1 MKKLFRNCLFSF
13 MALMM
18 IGQIVAPTVIA
29 AAELDSELY
38 ETIATIEDFEQTDE
52 GYKLLLQLDEES
64 TVRFE
69 YEAQNEITNFDF
81 NLNEKALS
89 LDQDNTLVKGENII
103 KITRK
108 TADDELNIFNVNV
121 QKKNLQNL
129 DIMSED
135 AKSETKVS
143 EEPATLSEISRE
155 ATEVQDKNNR
165 ALGTSLA
172 EKYHENLVDI
182 NANYGFEEF
191 MEKGGLIGDYEV
203 DYENEIITLIPSTEN
218 SAMGGLNSYFKI
230 DGARPFD
237 ISADIKVTA
246 QTADAAD
253 AVSFVFSGEDDPLKL
268 GNPGAQFGIGG
279 LADSFG
285 LVWDYY
291 NNTTDTA
298 SFEFADTNS
307 DGRLW
312 EYKNRQGTPYEVHK
326 STGAPKYKMQMK
338 SDGTNISANLYMPRV
353 RNITYTGPSKSDNDY
368 FVRIATSQGANH
380 SAVEV
385 SNISV
390 KADIVNLSDF
400 SHPTEPDKKAKI
412 EWGSEQEIE
421 VTVANTLYAEQHL
434 KLNKAALVNYEE
446 KENSFYTN
454 LRTSSE
460 NVLHEGVKLTD
471 GYEGDLGAETSVMLF
486 TTLKVTDPRG
496 DRDTQLSLLAD
507 NSVQKASM
515 KTSSDYSAFEYD
527 PQYFDEHVLTG
538 DPASFSGATRY
549 VVPNLDV
556 KDDEA
561 VKKYILEESDI
572 TIDDPY
578 LDEVTQAEILASPR
592 VTIDPNYNAA
602 TDSNVV
608 SITYLAINNET
619 ITREIEFFAE
629 DLTLTK
635 TVKDTGVDK
644 NATDDVSTVL
654 NGKAE
659 SGEQLEYTV
668 TVSNKGV
675 TPASNVVLT
684 DTTDDL
690 LDKSSLEITSFN
702 DGTNAVSTDNYN
714 LVDSVL
720 TIKEIP
726 GETTYTIVYTINVK
740 SKKRT
745 RLTQE
750 YITNTVTAI
759 SDTLGATEVVA
770 ESQIELNKNAPGMSE
785 LAIGKIFVSGSDSID
800 KNDAASPKETLT
812 YQVTLD
818 NTNSSLDQDNVII
831 TDEPDPS
838 DISGTIS
845 NVKVID
851 GDTELEEGTD
861 YSVSGNVV
869 TISSIPSGSSY
880 TLIYDVTAAAKFIDD
895 STISN
900 KVTVVGDDVIN
911 TLVDS
916 VEVEKDSNIIPGVD
930 ATIAGTDTSVK
941 LADAPRTN
949 AEVLKLINAQ
959 AYDIDGSSLI
969 SEITISD
976 IGGYDI
982 SSPKVGEYTIHIGV
996 SGSSG
1001 KFVKTSV
1008 NFKVVENN
1016 KQINDID
1023 MYLTTPV
1030 FVENG
1035 NGLSDVEVV
1044 EQLIWPHVIE
1054 TLNGDVQEPYAI
1066 TSESLQSNGGYNN
1079 NQNGTY
1085 SFKFVATG
1093 LNSGL
1098 EVEEIA
1104 LVTVAEDM
1112 SSLAGVATIDG
1123 QNIKVLQGS
1132 YYSDDVA
1139 AAFHKKSYPVATGLI
1154 YENGALKQE
1163 VALDASDVLKQD
1175 VNTAIVN
1182 KYQTIFYFEGETT
1195 DEMLVSN
1202 IGTFEVEVVEVD
1214 DSKNAVITAT
1224 DSEVELSTAPKT
1236 SADLFTT
1243 LNANA
1248 FESGG
1253 DNIKDKIEII
1263 DLGGYNFDAPALGT
1277 FEVTLGVV
1285 GNDGVKVTTTA
1296 IIKIVTDGT
1305 AVNEIDMLLNSP
1317 ISVQKGNGLTDKEVV
1332 DGLITPQVLE
1342 KIGGVSND
1350 TYAITS
1356 SSLVSN
1362 GGYDNGSN
1370 GTYTFKLV
1378 AKGLETGLEVE
1389 KAALVIVASD
1399 STALEALATID
1410 GDDIK
1415 ILKGSFYDE
1424 NVAANLH
1431 NLNYPTVT
1439 ALVSEKAEI
1448 KQEVSLD
1455 ASDIIASN
1463 VDEDTAG
1470 EYSTTFYF
1478 EGETSDENQVTALRN
1493 LSVAVVDPD
1502 FSKNAVLTA
1511 IDSEVEVS
1519 EAPKD
1524 NDTLIK
1530 QLQTEAFEANGVD
1543 ISGDVEIINLGGYD
1557 LSSPTVGNYTITLS
1571 VVGSDGVKV
1580 TTTAILKVVADGEA
1594 TNTIDM
1600 LLSSPVFVENSNDLT
1615 DAQVVDQLVLPYVL
1629 ENLNGTA
1636 QEPYAISSTSLV
1648 SNGGYKNNTN
1658 GTYTFKLVAVG
1669 TQSGLEVEKAV
1680 VVVVSDD
1687 IADLDAVATIDG
1699 ADIKVLE
1706 GSYYG
1711 KERASVLHKKNYD
1724 TVTAEVRESGTIT
1737 PVELTDSDILATNV
1751 NTAKAGNYATTYRFE
1766 SSDYSAPVSVVRNL
1780 NVEVVKPDISKDA
1793 VIAATDTEVELES
1806 APETI
1811 EGLLTTLN
1819 AQAFEASGEEI
1830 TSKIEVVDLGG
1841 YDFDARETG
1850 TYTITLSVVGQHNT
1864 LVRTKANLKVVD
1876 NGELTN
1882 EIDMLLSSPVFVE
1895 KGNGLTATEV
1905 VDQLIVP
1912 YIFETMNG
1920 TSNEPYAITS
1930 SSLVSDGGYDN
1941 NVNRTYA
1948 FKLVAEGN
1956 ESGLE
1961 VEKVALVTV
1970 GNEIADLDAVAT
1982 IFGKDITVLQGSYYS
1997 KEVAAALHQYHFD
2010 VVTVNIQE
2018 SGLNV
2023 ANIPLGADDIIAT
2036 NVDTKTVGDYT
2047 TTYYF
2052 NSNDYIAPISAT
2064 RNLGVKV
2071 ISPYVDE
2078 NAVITATDSE
2088 VELSNVP
2095 VNKYDLFD
2103 LLEAKAFESNNTDI
2117 SYKIELIDIGGYDL
2131 SDPAVGTYTITLG
2144 VVGSDG
2150 VMVTTNAD
2158 LTVVADGEATNKV
2171 EMLVSSP
2178 VFVENGNGLSDA
2190 EVVDELIVPYVL
2202 ETLNGTS
2209 SEPYAITSSS
2219 LVSNGGYKNTTNGT
2233 YTFKLV
2239 ATGVETGL
2247 EVEQTAVVIVAS
2259 DITDLEAVAT
2269 IDGTDI
2275 KVLEGSYY
2283 AKDVA
2288 SVLHKDNYD
2297 VVTAEVNESGTV
2309 TPVGLTADN
2318 ILATNVNT
2326 SATGTYTTTYRF
2338 ASSDFA
2344 APVSTI
2350 RNLAVEVV
2358 AADFSE
2364 NAVITA
2370 NDTEVELAKAPKAAN
2385 DLVTTLSATAS
2396 EADGTDITS
2405 KIEVVDFGGYDLS
2418 APAEGNYT
2426 ITLGVVGSDDVM
2438 VTTTANLKVVADG
2451 AATNKVEMLVSSP
2464 VFVENG
2470 NGLTDAEV
2478 VEGLILP
2485 YVLETIDGVANE
2497 PYAITSSSLVSNGGY
2512 DNKTNGTYTFKLVA
2526 TGKETGLEVEQTALV
2541 VVAGDITDLEAVA
2554 TIDGADIKVLEGSY
2568 YGKDVASVLH
2578 KDNYDVV
2585 TAEVN
2590 ESGTVTPVGL
2600 TADNILA
2607 TNVNTSATGT
2617 YTTTYRFA
2625 SSDFAAPLSTI
2636 RNLAVEVIAA
2646 DASKNAVISATDV
2659 EVELAKAPKAASDL
2673 VTTLNATAF
2682 EVDETDITSKIEVVD
2697 FGGYDLSAPA
2707 EGNYT
2712 ITLGVVG
2719 SDDVMVTTTANLKV
2733 VADGAATNQVEMLV
2747 SSPVF
2752 VENGNG
2758 LTAAEVVEG
2767 SILPYVLETIDGVA
2781 NEPYAITSSSLVS
2794 NGGYDNKTNGTYT
2807 FKLVATGVE
2816 TGLEV
2821 EQTALVVVAGDIT
2834 DLEAVAT
2841 IDGADIKVLEGS
2853 YYAKDVASVL
2863 HADNYDVV
2871 TAEVTESGTVTPVG
2885 LTADNILATNVNTS
2899 ATGTYTTTY
2908 RFASSDFAA
2917 PVSTVRNLAVEVV
2930 ATDFSEN
2937 AVITANDTEV
2947 ELSKAPKAA
2956 SDLVTTLNATA
2967 SEADGTDI
2975 TSKIEVVDFGG
2986 YDLSAP
2992 AEGNYTITLG
3002 VVGSDDV
3009 MVTTTANLKVVADG
3023 AATNKVEM
3031 LVSSPVFVENGNG
3044 LTDAEVVDELIVP
3057 YVLET
3062 LNGTSNE
3069 PYAITS
3075 SSLVSNGGYKNT
3087 TNGTYTFKLVATG
3100 VETGLEVEQTALV
3113 VVAGDITDLEAVATI
3128 DGADIKVLEGSYYAK
3143 DVASVLHKDNYDVV
3157 TAEVTEAGTV
3167 TPVGLTADNILVTN
3181 VNTSATGTYTT
3192 TYRFASSDYAA
3203 PVSVVRNLAVEVVAA
3218 DFSENAVISASDAE
3232 VELSDAPTTVAN
3244 LVTTLNA
3251 TAFEADETDITSK
3264 IEVVDFGGYDLSAPA
3279 EGNYTITLGVVGSD
3293 DVMVTT
3299 TANLK
3304 VVADGAATNKVE
3316 MLVSSPVFVENG
3328 NGLTD
3333 AEVVE
3338 GLILPYVLETID
3350 GVANEPYAIT
3360 SSSLVSNG
3368 GYDNNTNGTYTFKLV
3383 ATGVETGLEVEQ
3395 TALVV
3400 VAGDITDL
3408 EAVATIDGA
3417 DIKVL
3422 EGSYYAKDVA
3432 SVLHK
3437 DNYDVVTAEVTESG
3451 SVTPVGLTADNILV
3465 TNVNTSAT
3473 GTYTTT
3479 YRFASSDF
3487 AAPVSVVRNL
3497 AVEVVAAD
3505 FSKNAVIN
3513 ATDVEVELSKAP
3525 KAANDLVTTLN
3536 ATASEAEGTDIT
3548 SKIEVVDFGGYDLSA
3563 PAEGNYTITLGVVGS
3578 DDVMVTTTANLKVVA
3593 DGAATNKVEMLVSS
3607 PVFVENGNGLTDA
3620 EVVEGLIL
3628 PYVLET
3634 IDGVTNEPYAIT
3646 SSSLVSNGG
3655 YDNKTNGTYTFKLVA
3670 TGVETGLEVEQS
3682 ALVVV
3687 AGDITD
3693 LEAVATVDGA
3703 DIKVLEGSYYAK
3715 DVASVLHK
3723 DSYDVVTAEVTESGA
3738 VTPVGLTADNIIA
3751 TNVNTSA
3758 TGTYTTTYRFA
3769 SSDFAAPVST
3779 IRNLAVEV
3787 VATDS
3792 SKNAVIN
3799 ATDVEVELANAP
3811 KTANDLM
3818 TTLNATAFEADETDI
3833 TSKIEVV
3840 DFGGYD
3846 LSAPAEG
3853 NYTITLGVV
3862 GSDDVMVTT
3871 TANLKVVADGAA
3883 TNKVEMLVSSPVFV
3897 ENGNGLTD
3905 AEVVEGLILPYVL
3918 ETIDGVANEPYAITS
3933 SSLVSNGGYDNK
3945 TNGTYTFKL
3954 VATGVETGLEVEQT
3968 ALVVVAGDITDL
3980 EAVAT
3985 IDGADIK
3992 VLEGSYYAKDVASVL
4007 HKDNYDVVTAEVTEA
4022 GTVTPVGLT
4031 EDNIIATNVNTSAT
4045 GTYTTT
4051 YRFASNDFAAPVSVV
4066 RNLAVEVVASDFSKN
4081 AVVNASDA
4089 EVELSSAPKAASDLL
4104 TTLNAKAFEAK
4115 GTDITSKIEVVDFGG
4130 YDLSAPA
4137 EGNYTITLGVVGSD
4151 DVMVTTTANLK
4162 LVADGAATNNAEML
4176 VSSPVFVENG
4186 NGLTDAEVVEGLIL
4200 PYVLETI
4207 DGTSNEPYA
4216 ITSSSLVSNGGYD
4229 NKTNGTYTFKL
4240 VATGVETGLEVE
4252 QSALVVVAGD
4262 ITDLEA
4268 VATVDGADI
4277 KVLEGSYYATDVAS
4291 VLHADNYDVVTA
4303 EVTESGAVTPVGLT
4317 ADNILATNVNTSATG
4332 TYTTTYRFASSDYAA
4347 PVSVVR
4353 NLAVEVVASDFSEN
4367 AVITANDTEVEL
4379 SKAPKADNDIMT
4391 TLNATAFEADETD
4404 ITSKIEVVD
4413 FGGYDLS
4420 SPAEGNYTIT
4430 LGVVGSDDVMV
4441 TTTANLKVVADG
4453 AATNKAEML
4462 VSSPVFV
4469 ENGNGLTD
4477 AEVVE
4482 GLILPYVLETI
4493 DGTSNEPYAI
4503 TSSSLVSNGG
4513 YDNNT
4518 NGTYTFKLVAT
4529 GVETGL
4535 EVEQTALVVVASDIT
4550 DVEAVATIDGADIKV
4565 LEGSYYAKDV
4575 ASVLHKDSYD
4585 VVTAEVNESGTVTP
4599 VGLTAD
4605 NIIATNV
4612 NTSATG
4618 MYTTTY
4624 RFESS
4629 DFAAPVSTM
4638 RNLAVEVVAADAS
4651 KNAVINATDS
4661 ELELAKAPKTVED
4674 LLVVLNAKASEAE
4687 GTDITSKIEVVDFGE
4702 YDLSAPAEGNYTI
4715 TLGVVGS
4722 DDVMVTTTAN
4732 LKVVAD
4738 GAATNKVEMLVSSPV
4753 FVENGN
4759 GLTDAEVVEGLILP
4773 YVLETIDGV
4782 ANEPYAI
4789 TSTSLVSNG
4798 GYANNTNGT
4807 YTFKLVATGVE
4818 TGLEVEQS
4826 ALVVVAGD
4834 ITDVEAA
4841 ATIDG
4846 ADIKVLEGSYYA
4858 KDVASV
4864 LHKDNYDVVTAEVTE
4879 SGTVTPVG
4887 LTADNILATN
4897 VNTSAT
4903 GTYTTT
4909 YRFASSDYAAPV
4921 SVVRN
4926 LAVEV
4931 VAADA
4936 SKNAV
4941 MNATDSE
4948 LELAKAPKTVED
4960 LLVVLNAKASEA
4972 DGTDITSKI
4981 EVVDFGGY
4989 DLSAP
4994 AEGNYTI
5001 TLGVVGSDDVM
5012 VTTTANL
5019 KVVADGAATNKVEM
5033 LVSSPVFV
5041 ENGNGLTDAEVVEGL
5056 ILPYVL
5062 ETIDGVTNEPYAI
5075 TSTSLVSNGGY
5086 DNKTNGTYT
5095 FKLVATGV
5103 ETGLEVEQTAL
5114 VVVASDITDL
5124 EAVATIDGADIKVL
5138 EGSYYAKDVAS
5149 VLHKDNYDVVTSEVT
5164 GSGTVTPVGLT
5175 ADNILATN
5183 VNTSATGTYTTTYR
5197 FASSDFAAPV
5207 STIRNLAVEVV
5218 AADASKN
5225 AVINATDVEVEL
5237 SEAPAANDLLA
5248 SLGAKASEAN
5258 GTDITSKIEVVDFGG
5273 YDGAAPAV
5281 GNYTIT
5287 LGVVGSDDVMVTTT
5301 ANLKVVADGE
5311 TTNAIEMLVSSPVFV
5326 ENGNG
5331 LTDAEVVE
5339 GLILLYVLETIDG
5352 VANEPYAITSS
5363 SLVSNGGYNNN
5374 TNGTYTFKLV
5384 ATGVETGLEVEQTA
5398 LVVVASNITN
5408 VEAVATID
5416 GADIKVLEGSY
5427 YSKDV
5432 ASVLHKDNYDVV
5444 TAEVTESG
5452 ATTPVAL
5459 TDANVLTTNV
5469 DTKTAGTYVT
5479 TYRFASSDFAAPVSV
5494 MRNLNVE
5501 VVEANVSENAVI
5513 TATDI
5518 ELELAKAPKAA
5529 EDLLVVL
5536 NAKAFEVGS
5545 EDITSKIKLIDLGGY
5560 DLSAPTV
5567 GTYTITLG
5575 VAGSDDVMVTTNAD
5589 LTVVADGEATNKVEM
5604 LVSTPVFVENG
5615 NGLSDAE
5622 VVDQLIVPYVLETM
5636 GVTINEPYAITS
5648 TSIVSNGG
5656 YDNTIDGTYTFKLV
5670 AVGTES
5676 GLEVEQT
5683 AVVIVA
5689 SDITDLDAVATIDG
5703 ADIKVLEGSYYA
5715 KDVASV
5721 LHKDSYDVV
5730 TSEVN
5735 ESGAITPVALT
5746 AANILAT
5753 NVNTAKAG
5761 TYATTFQF
5769 ASSDFA
5775 APVSVVRNLDVEV
5788 IKANVSKNAVIT
5800 ATDAEIELSNTPTSK
5815 ETLLMLIQA
5824 KALEVDG
5831 TDITSKIEVV
5841 DLGGYDLSAPTP
5853 GTYILILSVIGKD
5866 GVKVTTT
5873 ATITVVVDG
5882 EQTNAI
5888 NMLLS
5893 SPVYVENGNGLSDEQ
5908 VVEGLILPYVL
5919 ETLNGTSNE
5928 PYAISSMSL
5937 VSNGGYNNNANG
5949 TYTFKLVATGVETGL
5964 EVEKA
5969 AVVIVANDITN
5980 LDAVATI
5987 DGADIKV
5994 LEGSYYSKDVASVL
6008 HKDNYDV
6015 VTAEVNESGTVTPVG
6030 LTDANVLTTNVD
6042 TKTAGTYV
6050 TTYRFESSD
6059 FAAPLSVMRNL
6070 AVEVVAA
6077 DASKNAVINA
6087 TDAVVELSE
6096 APAVEAVLTTLG
6108 AEAFE
6113 ANGTDITSKIEVV
6126 DFGGYDLSAPSEG
6139 NYTIT
6144 LGVVGSDDVMVTTTA
6159 NLKVVADG
6167 EATNS
6172 IEMLFSS
6179 PVFVENGNGLTD
6191 KQVVDQL
6198 ILPYVL
6204 ETINGLGNEPY
6215 AITSSSLVS
6224 NGGYNNNANGTYTF
6238 KLVATGVETGLEVE
6252 KAALVVVADD
6262 ITDLDAVATIDGAD
6276 IKVLEGS
6283 YYSKDVAST
6292 LHKDRYD
6299 AVTAE
6304 VTESGTINSKALTS
6318 TNIIATNVNTT
6329 SAGTYTTT
6337 YSFGSSE
6344 YAATVSVVR
6353 NLTVEVVKAN
6363 VSNNAVITAT
6373 DSEIEQSNAPK
6384 TNSDLID
6391 LLNVEAFEPNGTD
6404 ITQMIDVVD
6413 MGGYDLSAPKE
6424 GTYTIT
6430 LGVVGSDGV
6439 VVTTTANITV
6449 VVDGAETNMVEMLVS
6464 SPVYVENGNGLSD
6477 AEVVDQLLVPH
6488 VLETLNGTVQEPY
6501 AITSSSLVS
6510 NGGYDNKTNGTY
6522 TFKLTAVGNKSGLEV
6537 EKTAF
6542 VIVAND
6548 ITELNNVVRI
6558 DGSNIKVPV
6567 GSNYSVE
6574 NASQLHAN
6582 NYDVVTVEVYKDRV
6596 LSDEVALDSSN
6607 IISSDV
6613 DTSKVGTYSTVY
6625 FYTENINSRRTT
6637 DEKPLNTIKRFEVS
6651 VVADEEA
6658 LSELELTKQVTDEDN
6673 DNQAEVNELISYVI
6687 NVSNNSTNTVFN
6699 DVVISDDFSSQYL
6712 DANKI
6717 ENIKVLDQAQNNVT
6731 NEVVSIEEGSLVVDI
6746 SYLMPDEQITISFDQ
6761 KLSSDLVD
6769 GDSIDNMATVTFG
6782 NVVKQSNNTSISVS
6796 NPEELEAEVVEPV
6809 ITVTGSNIIAY
6820 IIALITVLI
6829 ALVVV
6834 KRKFQ

>member
-1317 ISVQKGNGLTDKEVV
+1317 IFVQKGNGLTDKEVV

-2144 VVGSDG
+2144 VVGRDG

-2733 VADGAATNQVEMLV
+2733 V
-2747 SSPVF
+2747 
-2752 VENGNG
+2752 
-2758 LTAAEVVEG
+2758 
-2767 SILPYVLETIDGVA
+2767 
-2781 NEPYAITSSSLVS
+2781 
-2794 NGGYDNKTNGTYT
+2794 
-2807 FKLVATGVE
+2807 
-2816 TGLEV
+2816 
-2821 EQTALVVVAGDIT
+2821 VAGDIT

-3218 DFSENAVISASDAE
+3218 DFSENAVINASDAE

-3563 PAEGNYTITLGVVGS
+3563 PAEGNYTITLGVVVS

-4007 HKDNYDVVTAEVTEA
+4007 HKYNYDVVTAEVTEA

-4550 DVEAVATIDGADIKV
+4550 DLDAV
-4565 LEGSYYAKDV
+4565 
-4575 ASVLHKDSYD
+4575 
-4585 VVTAEVNESGTVTP
+4585 
-4599 VGLTAD
+4599 
-4605 NIIATNV
+4605 
-4612 NTSATG
+4612 
-4618 MYTTTY
+4618 
-4624 RFESS
+4624 
-4629 DFAAPVSTM
+4629 
-4638 RNLAVEVVAADAS
+4638 
-4651 KNAVINATDS
+4651 
-4661 ELELAKAPKTVED
+4661 
-4674 LLVVLNAKASEAE
+4674 
-4687 GTDITSKIEVVDFGE
+4687 
-4702 YDLSAPAEGNYTI
+4702 
-4715 TLGVVGS
+4715 
-4722 DDVMVTTTAN
+4722 
-4732 LKVVAD
+4732 
-4738 GAATNKVEMLVSSPV
+4738 
-4753 FVENGN
+4753 
-4759 GLTDAEVVEGLILP
+4759 
-4773 YVLETIDGV
+4773 
-4782 ANEPYAI
+4782 
-4789 TSTSLVSNG
+4789 
-4798 GYANNTNGT
+4798 
-4807 YTFKLVATGVE
+4807 
-4818 TGLEVEQS
+4818 
-4826 ALVVVAGD
+4826 
-4834 ITDVEAA
+4834 

-4887 LTADNILATN
+4887 LTADNIIATNVNTSATGTYTTTYRFASKDFAAPVSVVRNLAVEVVAADFSENAVITANDTEVELSKAPTTVASLVTTLNVTAFEADGTEITSKIEVVDFGGYDLSAPAEGSYTILLSVVGSDDVMVTTTANLKVVADGTATNQVEMLVSSPVFVENGNGLTDAEVVEGLILPYVLETIDGVANEPYAITSSSLVSNGGYDNKTNGTYTFKLVATGKETGLEVEQSALVTVTNDITDVEAVATIDGADIKVLEGSYYGKDVASVLHKDNYDVVTAEVNESGTVTPVGLTADNILATN

-4909 YRFASSDYAAPV
+4909 YRFASSDFAAPV

-4931 VAADA
+4931 VAADISA
-4936 SKNAV
+4936 NAV
-4941 MNATDSE
+4941 INASDAEVELSDAPTTVANLVTTLNAT
-4948 LELAKAPKTVED
+4948 AF
-4960 LLVVLNAKASEA
+4960 EA
-4972 DGTDITSKI
+4972 DETDITSKI

-5019 KVVADGAATNKVEM
+5019 KVVADGAATNAIEM

-5062 ETIDGVTNEPYAI
+5062 ETIDGVANEPYAI
-5075 TSTSLVSNGGY
+5075 TSSSLVSNGGY

-5114 VVVASDITDL
+5114 VVVAGDITDL

-5138 EGSYYAKDVAS
+5138 EGSYYGKDVAS
-5149 VLHKDNYDVVTSEVT
+5149 VLHKDNYDVVTAEVNE
-5164 GSGTVTPVGLT
+5164 SGTVTPVGLT

-5207 STIRNLAVEVV
+5207 STVRNLAVEVV
-5218 AADASKN
+5218 AADISTN
-5225 AVINATDVEVEL
+5225 AVINASDAEVEL
-5237 SEAPAANDLLA
+5237 SDAPTTVANLVTTLNATAFEAD
-5248 SLGAKASEAN
+5248 E
-5258 GTDITSKIEVVDFGG
+5258 TDITSKIEVVDFGG
-5273 YDGAAPAV
+5273 YDLSAPAE

-5301 ANLKVVADGE
+5301 ANLKVVADGAAINAIEMLVSSPVFVENGNGLTDAEVVDQLILPYVLE
-5311 TTNAIEMLVSSPVFV
+5311 TIDGVANEPYAITSSSLVSNGGYDNKTNGTYTFKLVATGKETGLEVEQAALVVVAGDITDLDAVATIDGADIKVLEGSYYGKDVASVLHKDNYDVVTAEVNESGTITPVGLTADNILATNVDTSATGTYTTTYRFASSDFAAPVSVVRNLAVEVVATDISANAVISASDAEVELSDAPTTVANLVTTLNATAFEADETDITSKIEVVDFGGYDLSAPAEGNYTITLGVVGSDDVMVTTTANLKVVADGAATNAIEMLVSSPVFV

-5339 GLILLYVLETIDG
+5339 GLILPYVLETIDG

-5363 SLVSNGGYNNN
+5363 SLVSNGGYANN

-5384 ATGVETGLEVEQTA
+5384 ATGKETGLKVEQT
-5398 LVVVASNITN
+5398 
-5408 VEAVATID
+5408 
-5416 GADIKVLEGSY
+5416 
-5427 YSKDV
+5427 
-5432 ASVLHKDNYDVV
+5432 
-5444 TAEVTESG
+5444 
-5452 ATTPVAL
+5452 
-5459 TDANVLTTNV
+5459 
-5469 DTKTAGTYVT
+5469 
-5479 TYRFASSDFAAPVSV
+5479 
-5494 MRNLNVE
+5494 
-5501 VVEANVSENAVI
+5501 
-5513 TATDI
+5513 
-5518 ELELAKAPKAA
+5518 
-5529 EDLLVVL
+5529 
-5536 NAKAFEVGS
+5536 
-5545 EDITSKIKLIDLGGY
+5545 
-5560 DLSAPTV
+5560 
-5567 GTYTITLG
+5567 
-5575 VAGSDDVMVTTNAD
+5575 
-5589 LTVVADGEATNKVEM
+5589 
-5604 LVSTPVFVENG
+5604 
-5615 NGLSDAE
+5615 
-5622 VVDQLIVPYVLETM
+5622 
-5636 GVTINEPYAITS
+5636 
-5648 TSIVSNGG
+5648 
-5656 YDNTIDGTYTFKLV
+5656 
-5670 AVGTES
+5670 
-5676 GLEVEQT
+5676 
-5683 AVVIVA
+5683 
-5689 SDITDLDAVATIDG
+5689 
-5703 ADIKVLEGSYYA
+5703 
-5715 KDVASV
+5715 
-5721 LHKDSYDVV
+5721 
-5730 TSEVN
+5730 
-5735 ESGAITPVALT
+5735 
-5746 AANILAT
+5746 
-5753 NVNTAKAG
+5753 
-5761 TYATTFQF
+5761 
-5769 ASSDFA
+5769 
-5775 APVSVVRNLDVEV
+5775 
-5788 IKANVSKNAVIT
+5788 
-5800 ATDAEIELSNTPTSK
+5800 
-5815 ETLLMLIQA
+5815 
-5824 KALEVDG
+5824 
-5831 TDITSKIEVV
+5831 
-5841 DLGGYDLSAPTP
+5841 
-5853 GTYILILSVIGKD
+5853 
-5866 GVKVTTT
+5866 
-5873 ATITVVVDG
+5873 
-5882 EQTNAI
+5882 
-5888 NMLLS
+5888 
-5893 SPVYVENGNGLSDEQ
+5893 
-5908 VVEGLILPYVL
+5908 
-5919 ETLNGTSNE
+5919 
-5928 PYAISSMSL
+5928 
-5937 VSNGGYNNNANG
+5937 
-5949 TYTFKLVATGVETGL
+5949 
-5964 EVEKA
+5964 
-5969 AVVIVANDITN
+5969 
-5980 LDAVATI
+5980 
-5987 DGADIKV
+5987 
-5994 LEGSYYSKDVASVL
+5994 
-6008 HKDNYDV
+6008 
-6015 VTAEVNESGTVTPVG
+6015 
-6030 LTDANVLTTNVD
+6030 
-6042 TKTAGTYV
+6042 
-6050 TTYRFESSD
+6050 
-6059 FAAPLSVMRNL
+6059 
-6070 AVEVVAA
+6070 
-6077 DASKNAVINA
+6077 
-6087 TDAVVELSE
+6087 
-6096 APAVEAVLTTLG
+6096 
-6108 AEAFE
+6108 
-6113 ANGTDITSKIEVV
+6113 
-6126 DFGGYDLSAPSEG
+6126 
-6139 NYTIT
+6139 
-6144 LGVVGSDDVMVTTTA
+6144 
-6159 NLKVVADG
+6159 
-6167 EATNS
+6167 
-6172 IEMLFSS
+6172 
-6179 PVFVENGNGLTD
+6179 
-6191 KQVVDQL
+6191 
-6198 ILPYVL
+6198 
-6204 ETINGLGNEPY
+6204 
-6215 AITSSSLVS
+6215 
-6224 NGGYNNNANGTYTF
+6224 
-6238 KLVATGVETGLEVE
+6238 
-6252 KAALVVVADD
+6252 ALVVVADD
-6262 ITDLDAVATIDGAD
+6262 ITDLETVARIDGAD
-6276 IKVLEGS
+6276 IKV
-6283 YYSKDVAST
+6283 SKD
-6292 LHKDRYD
+6292 
-6299 AVTAE
+6299 
-6304 VTESGTINSKALTS
+6304 
-6318 TNIIATNVNTT
+6318 
-6329 SAGTYTTT
+6329 
-6337 YSFGSSE
+6337 
-6344 YAATVSVVR
+6344 
-6353 NLTVEVVKAN
+6353 
-6363 VSNNAVITAT
+6363 
-6373 DSEIEQSNAPK
+6373 
-6384 TNSDLID
+6384 
-6391 LLNVEAFEPNGTD
+6391 
-6404 ITQMIDVVD
+6404 
-6413 MGGYDLSAPKE
+6413 
-6424 GTYTIT
+6424 
-6430 LGVVGSDGV
+6430 
-6439 VVTTTANITV
+6439 
-6449 VVDGAETNMVEMLVS
+6449 
-6464 SPVYVENGNGLSD
+6464 
-6477 AEVVDQLLVPH
+6477 
-6488 VLETLNGTVQEPY
+6488 
-6501 AITSSSLVS
+6501 
-6510 NGGYDNKTNGTY
+6510 
-6522 TFKLTAVGNKSGLEV
+6522 
-6537 EKTAF
+6537 
-6542 VIVAND
+6542 
-6548 ITELNNVVRI
+6548 
-6558 DGSNIKVPV
+6558 
-6567 GSNYSVE
+6567 SNYSLE
-6574 NASQLHAN
+6574 NASKLHAD
-6582 NYDVVTVEVYKDRV
+6582 NYDVVTAEIYRDKV
-6596 LSDEVALDSSN
+6596 LTDKIALDSSY
-6607 IISSDV
+6607 ILSSDV
-6613 DTSKVGTYSTVY
+6613 DVNKVGTYSTVY
-6625 FYTENINSRRTT
+6625 YFTEPTSSRKSSS
-6637 DEKPLNTIKRFEVS
+6637 EKPLSVIKRFEVE
-6651 VVADEEA
+6651 VVEA
-6658 LSELELTKQVTDEDN
+6658 EDLLSDLEITKDVSDEDN
-6673 DNQAEVNELISYVI
+6673 DQQAEVNELISYGI
-6687 NVSNNSTNTVFN
+6687 SVSNNSTNTVFN
-6699 DVVISDDFSSQYL
+6699 DVVISDDFSSEYL
-6712 DANKI
+6712 DVNDL
-6717 ENIKVLDQAQNNVT
+6717 ENIKVLDQDKNDIT
-6731 NEVVSIEEGSLVVDI
+6731 DETLSIEGQSLIVRI
-6746 SYLMPDEQITISFDQ
+6746 AYLMPGDQITINFEQ
-6761 KLSSDLVD
+6761 KLSEDLVD
-6769 GDSIDNMATVTFG
+6769 GDVIDNIATVEFG
-6782 NVVKQSNNTSISVS
+6782 SVAKQSNNASITIS
-6796 NPEELEAEVVEPV
+6796 NPQLVESEVVESEVVESEVVGPG
-6809 ITVTGSNIIAY
+6809 ITLTGSNIIAY
-6820 IIALITVLI
+6820 IIALISALI
-6829 ALVVV
+6829 ALVVA